1 MPQGVILVRYRVP
14 NGIDGWVVVHDED
27 EGICNRLQFVLWGGT
42 DSQIALLWCEC
53 LISNE
58 FMLNGLTFDEHGK
71 FGYDFMKTNWRFR
84 AARMRY
90 PAMPRREKAKCKG
103 KVNKEV
109 QDSVMDVK
117 QLYMYSVET

>member
-1 MPQGVILVRYRVP
+1 MQYSPTAFGTSQIQVNLTQVREEMGHPVILMRYRVP

-71 FGYDFMKTNWRFR
+71 FGYDFMKTN
-84 AARMRY
+84 
-90 PAMPRREKAKCKG
+90 
-103 KVNKEV
+103 
-109 QDSVMDVK
+109 
-117 QLYMYSVET
+117 